1 VKTALLAALAA
12 ASAGLACAHYQFVG
26 VETDP
31 PGAQIYLDGHVV
43 GKTPLQLEVTRD
55 QAHMVYLKREGYRP
69 EPVPL
74 ELHEAQ
80 DGIDFLTPADVVKR
94 LAPGQSSDPELE
106 RKLKIEIDQSNP
118 AKD

>member
-1 VKTALLAALAA
+1 MKSGLLAALAA
-12 ASAGLACAHYQFVG
+12 ACLGLACAHYQYVG

-31 PGAQIYLDGHVV
+31 PGAQIYLDGHLV
-43 GKTPLQLEVTRD
+43 GQTPMQLEVSRD
-55 QAHMVYLKREGYRP
+55 AAHMVYLKREGYRP

-94 LAPGQSSDPELE
+94 LAPGPSSDPELE
-106 RKLKIEIDQSNP
+106 RNLKIEIDKP
-118 AKD
+118 RE